1 MKIHHRKVLMATI
14 LSLVLIFAALVGC
27 APTPEPENQ
36 ASSAPASQVPE
47 SSAPATSVPVTED
60 SDYYKSLPYQDV
72 LPLDAGEIMI
82 NGEAKKIVIGFSQTG
97 FNHPWR
103 VEMINAAKAEIE
115 RHSNV
120 TMVVTDGN
128 VDIVK
133 QSGDIRDLIS
143 QGVDAIVMSPVESGG
158 LVGAVEEATKA
169 GIPVICLDRDV
180 YTTEKTLFIGQS
192 NITMGAAVAKEMVNK
207 LTEKYGE
214 PKGNILEITGL
225 MGSSPAIGRQ
235 QGMQSVLKDYPNIKV
250 LATGDGEWIRE
261 PAVKLMEDWLTAYPQ
276 IDAVFS
282 HAEESSWGAILA
294 IQRAGRQNENIMQFT
309 MDASN
314 QGFVSVKNQEFLG
327 DGNYTPYIGQLG
339 VRAALYYLMGKEI
352 PGTVAYE
359 YGMQM
364 QLPDLPVVTP
374 ENAQDWIGKG
384 WGDYKE

>member
-1 MKIHHRKVLMATI
+1 MKSNRIKVL
-14 LSLVLIFAALVGC
+14 LSAFLSIVLVAAALAGC
-27 APTPEPENQ
+27 ATAPAT
-36 ASSAPASQVPE
+36 ASEAPASE
-47 SSAPATSVPVTED
+47 APASAAPASEAPAAVVE
-60 SDYYKSLPYQDV
+60 SDFYKGLPYQDV
-72 LPLDAGEIMI
+72 LPLDAGEIKI
-82 NGEAKKIVIGFSQTG
+82 NGEAKEIVIGFSQTG

-115 RHSNV
+115 RHPNV
-120 TMVVTDGN
+120 KMVTTDGN

-133 QSGDIRDLIS
+133 QSSDIRDLIS
-143 QGVDAIVMSPVESGG
+143 QGVDAIVMSPVESAG
-158 LVGAVEEATKA
+158 LVAAVEEATKA
-169 GIPVICLDRDV
+169 GIPVVCLDRDV
-180 YTTEKTLFIGQS
+180 FTSQKQLFIGQS
-192 NITMGAAVAKEMVNK
+192 NETMGAAVAREMVKK
-207 LTEKYGE
+207 LEEKYGE

-235 QGMQSVLKDYPNIKV
+235 KGMQSVLKDYPNIKI

-282 HAEESSWGAILA
+282 HAEESSWGAMLA
-294 IQRAGRQNENIMQFT
+294 IQRAGRQSENIMQFT

-314 QGFVSVKNQEFLG
+314 QGFVSVKNKEFLG

-339 VRAALYYLMGKEI
+339 VRAALYMLMGKEI
-352 PGTVAYE
+352 PGTSSYE
-359 YGMQM
+359 YGTQI

-374 ENAQDWIGKG
+374 ENAQEWLGKG